1 MSETT
6 EKIVEALL
14 LSSSRPLSEVEILK
28 AFEDDRQID
37 IGDIKTALESL
48 NQFYSDRSI
57 ELVKVANGFRLKA
70 RQEYSSWIAKLWE
83 TKPQKYSRAMMET
96 LALIAYKQPITR
108 GEIEEVR
115 GVSVSSQIIRN
126 LMDGIFTP
134 QEPTKFFKQRVAE
147 INEELNRS
155 EGRSLPNPYNE
166 AERIIDRIIN
176 KNYKINLSDESKSL
190 TDIDVPQPSIFQ
202 QESRIT
208 TPPLN
213 TSPVSPDIV
222 NAQGQNVGSTLPANF
237 ASLPTAERAKIIEE
251 FFRS

>member
-37 IGDIKTALESL
+37 IGDIKAALESL
-48 NQFYSDRSI
+48 KQFYSDRSI

-83 TKPQKYSRAMMET
+83 NKPQKYSRAMMET

-126 LMDGIFTP
+126 LMDRGWIKVVGHRDVPGRPSLLST
-134 QEPTKFFKQRVAE
+134 TKDFLDD
-147 INEELNRS
+147 LNLRKLS
-155 EGRSLPNPYNE
+155 DLPN
-166 AERIIDRIIN
+166 
-176 KNYKINLSDESKSL
+176 L
-190 TDIDVPQPSIFQ
+190 
-202 QESRIT
+202 
-208 TPPLN
+208 
-213 TSPVSPDIV
+213 PDIG
-222 NAQGQNVGSTLPANF
+222 NIPDEIQMPLFSDDQKEEITSAQ
-237 ASLPTAERAKIIEE
+237 E
-251 FFRS
+251 